1 MSARR
6 ARMSVLLLPSNDV
19 RSTMRGVWL
28 ACCLCVIVAGGHAPL
43 AMAGQGRSASPF
55 RPLPPGEPVAD
66 ARIDRVERWLKAVT
80 LHEPGV
86 DDDALREVGSWSNRD
101 LQTLWIEVNVV
112 VQLMR
117 NPRKGIFSVRP
128 DSQRAPTEIRY
139 TARQLGRLVALAC
152 AAGGIIAEP
161 HCVDIKAAT
170 SLDADLMRLSGLAGA
185 ARLRGDGNYVLRRGA
200 LLHSDVAILT
210 PRSAMD
216 PVSPSPLPG
225 PQRLRL
231 EISDG
236 RDVDL
241 GQDAVHWDIARM
253 VLDYVKPSGADAP
266 APGRDAMVRQWY
278 TATAAWMQ
286 HVEQHDHLHL
296 ARAREIFPAD
306 PEVLF
311 LSGCQREAY
320 AAPRIQ
326 SGIRAADL
334 PAGMSLGV
342 ASPRGELRQAEAFFR
357 RALEVKPDHV
367 EARLRHGRVLGGLGR
382 HADAAAELR
391 QAIASADD
399 TLLVYYGNLF
409 LGAAEEE
416 LGHRDAARLA
426 YEQAAALYPD
436 AQSPL
441 VALSRLARRYGDR
454 PGALRAIQRVFA
466 LSSDANERN
475 DPWWTYNVAQARNAD
490 ALLEELRR
498 PFQPGAAP

>member
-1 MSARR
+1 
-6 ARMSVLLLPSNDV
+6 
-19 RSTMRGVWL
+19 
-28 ACCLCVIVAGGHAPL
+28 
-43 AMAGQGRSASPF
+43 MAGQGRSASPF
-55 RPLPPGEPVAD
+55 RPLAPGEPVAD
-66 ARIDRVERWLKAVT
+66 ARIDRLERWLKAVT
-80 LHEPGV
+80 LHEPGA
-86 DDDALREVGSWSNRD
+86 DDDALREVGSWSNGD
-101 LQTLWIEVNVV
+101 LRALWIEVNVV

-117 NPRKGIFSVRP
+117 NPRRGIFSVRP

-170 SLDADLMRLSGLAGA
+170 SLDADLMRLSSLAGA

-210 PRSAMD
+210 PPSALD
-216 PVSPSPLPG
+216 PVSPSPALG

-296 ARAREIFPAD
+296 ERAREIFPTD
-306 PEVLF
+306 PDVLF

-326 SGIRAADL
+326 SGVRSANL
-334 PAGMSLGV
+334 PAWMSLGV
-342 ASPRGELRQAEAFFR
+342 ASPRAELRQAEGFFR

-367 EARLRHGRVLGGLGR
+367 EARLRHGHVLGGLGR
-382 HADAAAELR
+382 HAEAEAELR
-391 QAIASADD
+391 QVVAAEPADP
-399 TLLVYYGNLF
+399 LLRYYAELF
-409 LGAAEEE
+409 LGAEEQA
-416 LGHRDAARLA
+416 LGRYEAARDANER
-426 YEQAAALYPD
+426 AAALYPM

-441 VALSRLARRYGDR
+441 LALSELARRQGDR
-454 PGALRAIQRVFA
+454 PAALRALQRVFD
-466 LSSDANERN
+466 LPSTEPERS
-475 DPWWTYNVAQARNAD
+475 DPWWRYHVEQARNVD
-490 ALLEELRR
+490 ELLEELRR